1 MKVVVNSTP
10 IIALSFVSKLWI
22 LNKLFK
28 EVIIPQSVFE
38 ELTIAGKGKVGS
50 KEVNETIWLNQ
61 KQMGI
66 LFDKSPKTISEHINN
81 IFKFWSC
88 LKNS

>member
-1 MKVVVNSTP
+1 MSK
-10 IIALSFVSKLWI
+10 IIIYDDGNV
-22 LNKLFK
+22 
-28 EVIIPQSVFE
+28 
-38 ELTIAGKGKVGS
+38 ELKTTI
-50 KEVNETIWLNQ
+50 ENETIWLNQ